1 MSQAPVP
8 SRLNAAKVE
17 FRLRERV
24 GLRTLSA
31 RAGSSGGNGSGGGN
45 CFGGVI
51 ADIIENRVRASRLT
65 RLEKFCGE
73 LLRKVVNNV
82 RCDAYMI
89 ERIDHELPAVVFH
102 FDLLS
107 AFDGDRIR
115 D

>member
-17 FRLRERV
+17 VRLRERV

-31 RAGSSGGNGSGGGN
+31 RAGSNGGSGGGN
-45 CFGGVI
+45 GFGGVI

-82 RCDAYMI
+82 RCDANMI